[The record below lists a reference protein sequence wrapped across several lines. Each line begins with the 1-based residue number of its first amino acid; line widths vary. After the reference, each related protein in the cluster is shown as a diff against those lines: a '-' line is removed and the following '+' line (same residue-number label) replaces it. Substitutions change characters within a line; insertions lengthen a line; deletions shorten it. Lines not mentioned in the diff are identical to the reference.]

1 MNKSILMK
9 LNKYKGLWKSKTNQ
23 NVNIKK
29 TIRTK
34 VFENKQSI
42 TTSFYSNWSFPKVI
56 FAVYELKHHN
66 SLRPYN
72 KKKQQQKQTQYIEQK
87 SRNVLF
93 LIKNNRQS
101 WDPFFQFW
109 FHIKLYYFWDLKE
122 LYHIYPMVAS
132 FGRALQLSEDCTW

>member
-1 MNKSILMK
+1 MK

-66 SLRPYN
+66 SLRPYCKN
-72 KKKQQQKQTQYIEQK
+72 KTKKETQNKTKNKMQKTEK
-87 SRNVLF
+87 S
-93 LIKNNRQS
+93 
-101 WDPFFQFW
+101 
-109 FHIKLYYFWDLKE
+109 
-122 LYHIYPMVAS
+122 
-132 FGRALQLSEDCTW
+132 

>member
-34 VFENKQSI
+34 VLENKQSI

-66 SLRPYN
+66 SLRPYDKN
-72 KKKQQQKQTQYIEQK
+72 ETKTETHKTKQKTKYKRQE

-93 LIKNNRQS
+93 PIKNNGKIHFLIF
-101 WDPFFQFW
+101 DF
-109 FHIKLYYFWDLKE
+109 I
-122 LYHIYPMVAS
+122 
-132 FGRALQLSEDCTW
+132 

>member
-1 MNKSILMK
+1 MK

-66 SLRPYN
+66 SLRPYDKN
-72 KKKQQQKQTQYIEQK
+72 KTKTETHKTKQKTKYKKQK

-93 LIKNNRQS
+93 PIKNNGKTHFLIF
-101 WDPFFQFW
+101 DF
-109 FHIKLYYFWDLKE
+109 I
-122 LYHIYPMVAS
+122 
-132 FGRALQLSEDCTW
+132 

>member
-1 MNKSILMK
+1 MK

-56 FAVYELKHHN
+56 FAVYELKHYN
-66 SLRPYN
+66 SLRPYYKN
-72 KKKQQQKQTQYIEQK
+72 KTKKKHTKQKQNAK
-87 SRNVLF
+87 NRKVVMFCF
-93 LIKNNRQS
+93 L
-101 WDPFFQFW
+101 
-109 FHIKLYYFWDLKE
+109 
-122 LYHIYPMVAS
+122 
-132 FGRALQLSEDCTW
+132 

>member
-1 MNKSILMK
+1 MK
-9 LNKYKGLWKSKTNQ
+9 LNKYKGLWKSKTKHNL
-23 NVNIKK
+23 NIKK

-66 SLRPYN
+66 SLRPYYKN
-72 KKKQQQKQTQYIEQK
+72 KAKKETHKKKQTKCKKQK

-93 LIKNNRQS
+93 PIKNNGKTHFLIF
-101 WDPFFQFW
+101 DF
-109 FHIKLYYFWDLKE
+109 I
-122 LYHIYPMVAS
+122 
-132 FGRALQLSEDCTW
+132 

>member
-1 MNKSILMK
+1 MK

-72 KKKQQQKQTQYIEQK
+72 KKKTTTETNKIHRTEK
-87 SRNVLF
+87 S
-93 LIKNNRQS
+93 
-101 WDPFFQFW
+101 
-109 FHIKLYYFWDLKE
+109 
-122 LYHIYPMVAS
+122 
-132 FGRALQLSEDCTW
+132 

>member
-1 MNKSILMK
+1 MNTSILRK
-9 LNKYKGLWKSKTNQ
+9 LNKYKALWKSKTNQ

-66 SLRPYN
+66 SLRPSDKN
-72 KKKQQQKQTQYIEQK
+72 KIKTETHKTKQKTKYKKQK

-93 LIKNNRQS
+93 PIKNN
-101 WDPFFQFW
+101 DKNHFFNFW
-109 FHIKLYYFWDLKE
+109 FHIMFLYFLELKS
-122 LYHIYPMVAS
+122 YIIFIP
-132 FGRALQLSEDCTW
+132 W

>member
-1 MNKSILMK
+1 MK
-9 LNKYKGLWKSKTNQ
+9 LSKYKGLWKSKTNQ

-66 SLRPYN
+66 SLRPYYKNKTKKETHKTKQN
-72 KKKQQQKQTQYIEQK
+72 KKQNTKNRK
-87 SRNVLF
+87 VVMFCF
-93 LIKNNRQS
+93 L
-101 WDPFFQFW
+101 
-109 FHIKLYYFWDLKE
+109 
-122 LYHIYPMVAS
+122 
-132 FGRALQLSEDCTW
+132 